1 MAKGRSPLAIIFVT
15 VLIDLIGFGI
25 VIPVLPLYAERF
37 GASAAVIGMLLGVY
51 SAMTFIFSPILGHL
65 SDRVGRR
72 PVLLLSIIGTS
83 IGFLAMGLAH
93 ALWLLFVARIIDGIS
108 GGNISTAQ
116 AYIADITP
124 PEERSKRMG
133 LLGAAFGLGFVI
145 GPALGGWM
153 SRLSP
158 EAPFFLA
165 AAMAAAN
172 AVALFFLL
180 PESLSAENRSHVSAR
195 PSVTKLFEEQG
206 SWRLTAVLST
216 IFFATVAFALLTTI
230 YTLFSWHRFQ
240 LDATHNGNIL
250 AYMGVIGA
258 IIQGGLL
265 GRLVRVA
272 GDKKLAVIGT
282 VFLAASLFAFPL
294 SSSVLMLVFIT
305 TGMAIGNSLAT
316 PTLNGLASKCV
327 GPQWQG
333 RIFGVTQSVSSLA
346 RIVGPVLGGWLLSR
360 DDAVASVA
368 AGYAYPYGRTPF
380 WTGGFIMIVAF
391 MVSLTIDSVRELSP
405 KVVVEGD

>member
-1 MAKGRSPLAIIFVT
+1 MPKGRSPLAIIFIT

-25 VIPVLPLYAERF
+25 VIPVLPLYADRF

-51 SAMTFIFSPILGHL
+51 SAMTLVFSPVLGHV

-72 PVLLLSIIGTS
+72 PVLLFSIIGSS
-83 IGFLAMGLAH
+83 IGFLVMGFAH
-93 ALWLLFVARIIDGIS
+93 ALWLLFLGRIIDGIS

-116 AYIADITP
+116 AYIADVTP

-153 SRLSP
+153 SRISP

-172 AVALFFLL
+172 AIALFFVL
-180 PESLSAENRSHVSAR
+180 PESLSEEHRSKASAR
-195 PSVTKLFEEQG
+195 PSMTRLFEEQG
-206 SWRLTAVLST
+206 SWQLTAVLLT
-216 IFFATVAFALLTTI
+216 IFIATVAFALLTTI
-230 YTLFSWHRFQ
+230 YTLFTWHRFE

-250 AYMGVIGA
+250 AYMGIIGA
-258 IIQGGLL
+258 VIQGGLL

-272 GDKKLAVIGT
+272 GDRRLAVIGT
-282 VFLAASLFAFPL
+282 VLLAASLFAFPL
-294 SSSVLMLVFIT
+294 TSSVLTLLLAT
-305 TGMAIGNSLAT
+305 SGMAIGNSLAT

-333 RIFGVTQSVSSLA
+333 RVFGVTQSVSSLA

-360 DDAVASVA
+360 DDAVARVGS
-368 AGYAYPYGRTPF
+368 YLYPYGRTPF

-391 MVSLTIDSVRELSP
+391 MVSLTIGYARELSP
-405 KVVVEGD
+405 KAVAEGD